1 MKNMTNKTHTTITI
15 QKNTKRKLS
24 LLGRKGQTFDK
35 LLNEIVT
42 HIEKCD
48 RFWSENR

>member
-1 MKNMTNKTHTTITI
+1 MGTKKSTTITI
-15 QKNTKRKLS
+15 QKNTKRKLA
-24 LLGRKGQTFDK
+24 LLGRKGQSFEK
-35 LLNEIVT
+35 LLKEIVT